1 MIFHCTL
8 MPDVRMQR
16 PLVPGTVMPGTAMPS
31 TVVPSPTPD
40 GPLVELAV
48 EVPDP
53 CPGADLEAAIARR
66 YGTGGLFVR
75 GAPVAAMTVGAA
87 PLVHGAVLIDA
98 AVLAGGAGL
107 AGGAAAAIPSGPGRA
122 DTATLLL
129 AVHSGPAAGTLVAL
143 RRGRFRIGRRET
155 EILIPD
161 AALSREHARLDVSD
175 SDVKIVD
182 LGSANGTSVDGR
194 KVRSAP
200 VTMLSVIRC
209 GESTM
214 SLRLGPRVAP
224 DAAADFPTAFAGSS
238 VAEPLVVR
246 GTSAPSHRAAVV
258 LAAVLPLLAGVGLAL
273 LTGMWMFLAFTA
285 VSVVSV
291 LVPVFSGR
299 RQRREFNAA
308 VAAAALQDRERRRQ
322 AAPSAADLVIGS
334 AAGDPAPAGEPRREP
349 ADIWLRLGLA
359 EQTANIRLEPPESGF
374 LPPPLG
380 QVPLTLDPASAVVTV
395 HGTGSA
401 AAGLVRSFILQ
412 LAAYPLA
419 GGTRLLLHGPADSV
433 PVAARFLPGVTLS
446 ANDATTTALLTA
458 GPGAGFDRGVLV
470 LWDTPEQPE
479 ASSSL
484 EAGGPDAGGPDE
496 AGEGPAFRSLAMAKG
511 WRVIECS
518 PRRYPEEHTGIVLGQ
533 RSSLVT
539 ARNPPLDFIP
549 DLVPPEVFDRFCRGF
564 NAAARTPAAPL
575 PAIPHYCSLAD
586 LLPLTAPEISRR
598 WSRTGPMAG
607 PTTGPASGPTTGPAS
622 GSASGLG
629 VPVGAGSSGTVRIDL
644 KADGPHFLVAGTTGS
659 GKSEFLR
666 TLAAGLAASHPPD
679 RVNLLFID
687 FKGGSGLGPLTGLP
701 HCVGM
706 LTDLGTAEVER
717 TLVSLRAEVR
727 RREELLSGAGAPDLA
742 AYESSQAAGPAVPYL
757 VIVVDEFRILVDE
770 APGALSELM
779 RIAAIGRSLG
789 IHLVMATQRPQGALN
804 ADIRANVTTC
814 IALRVQSG
822 LESFDVMGSGLAATI
837 PIASPGRAFL
847 IRGTQAPEEFQ
858 TATLAPG
865 TRARTAGA
873 VTVRTVADHMA
884 RTRMQAPA
892 GLPADAPSSRE
903 DLYDGGTLPP
913 AQGAGPL
920 IEVVAGLWRE
930 LGGPPPRR
938 PVADP
943 LPVVLAY
950 PVSGRADG
958 PGPAGPLGPSTNH
971 AAQDSRGPGQTS
983 RDLVRLG
990 HVDVP
995 ELQHVT
1001 ELSWSPAEHG
1011 HLGLVSAGSGAGEE
1025 ALALAVEQL
1034 LTGSAESHVYILDAA
1049 GAFSD
1054 AATATRVGAL
1064 AGLHDLRRA
1073 ARVLQRIAEEVTS
1086 RLSVPAAGPRP
1097 RLVLVLS
1104 GWGAWVSAFRS
1115 GPLAWA
1121 EDLAHDIVRDGSRA
1135 GITVMV
1141 SGEREL
1147 VTARFFA
1154 GLPNRIF
1161 FPAGSTEEGRL
1172 AWPRLPAL
1180 EAVAGRVA
1188 AFGTFVP
1195 APLATGHA
1203 AQLFEPTAKGGQR
1216 PLDGA
1221 VSTRPFRIDALP
1233 SLVTVDEVLAR
1244 SGGSGPGPRIPP
1256 PAIMPEAMGAA
1267 QVQVPPAS
1275 VLIGVAGDELRPH
1288 EVRLPAGAVLAV
1300 LGGPAS
1306 GKSTLLAALPV
1317 MNPAGVWLAPR
1328 AGTDPGRYWSEV
1340 HANAVSGTLDRT
1352 AIALADDADL
1362 LPHEANSSLA
1372 GLNSLGWR
1380 VILAADFGPAFGQRV
1395 ALAAV
1400 ARGQGR
1406 AVLIGPRGLMDGEP
1420 FGVRLEPEQSPPPG
1434 RAVVIADGRA
1444 TPVQLA
1450 TVRPAGGPDRMSPG
1464 QRAARDGPLQGWRGS
1479 GCP

>member
-1 MIFHCTL
+1 M
-8 MPDVRMQR
+8 
-16 PLVPGTVMPGTAMPS
+16 A
-31 TVVPSPTPD
+31 
-40 GPLVELAV
+40 
-48 EVPDP
+48 
-53 CPGADLEAAIARR
+53 
-66 YGTGGLFVR
+66 
-75 GAPVAAMTVGAA
+75 
-87 PLVHGAVLIDA
+87 
-98 AVLAGGAGL
+98 
-107 AGGAAAAIPSGPGRA
+107 
-122 DTATLLL
+122 
-129 AVHSGPAAGTLVAL
+129 
-143 RRGRFRIGRRET
+143 
-155 EILIPD
+155 
-161 AALSREHARLDVSD
+161 
-175 SDVKIVD
+175 
-182 LGSANGTSVDGR
+182 
-194 KVRSAP
+194 
-200 VTMLSVIRC
+200 
-209 GESTM
+209 
-214 SLRLGPRVAP
+214 
-224 DAAADFPTAFAGSS
+224 
-238 VAEPLVVR
+238 
-246 GTSAPSHRAAVV
+246 
-258 LAAVLPLLAGVGLAL
+258 LAAVLPLLVGVGLAL

-285 VSVVSV
+285 VSAVSV
-291 LVPVFSGR
+291 LVPVLSGR
-299 RQRREFNAA
+299 RQRRELNAA
-308 VAAAALQDRERRRQ
+308 VAAAVLQDRERRRQ

-349 ADIWLRLGLA
+349 PDIWLRLGLA

-395 HGTGSA
+395 HGPGSA

-419 GGTRLLLHGPADSV
+419 GGTCLLLHGPADTV
-433 PVAARFLPGVTLS
+433 PLAARFLPGVTLS

-458 GPGAGFDRGVLV
+458 GPGEGFDRGILI

-479 ASSSL
+479 AASS
-484 EAGGPDAGGPDE
+484 PDAGGPE
-496 AGEGPAFRSLAMAKG
+496 AAGAGPAFRSLAMAHG

-518 PRRYPEEHTGIVLGQ
+518 PRQCPEEHTGIVLGR

-539 ARNPPLDFIP
+539 AGKPPLDFVP

-575 PAIPHYCSLAD
+575 PAIPHHCSLAD

-598 WSRTGPMAG
+598 WSRTGPTA
-607 PTTGPASGPTTGPAS
+607 
-622 GSASGLG
+622 GLG

-706 LTDLGTAEVER
+706 LTDLGAAEVER

-727 RREELLSGAGAPDLA
+727 RREELLAGVGAPDLA
-742 AYESSQAAGPAVPYL
+742 AYESSPAAGPAVPYL

-822 LESFDVMGSGLAATI
+822 LESFDVMGSGLAAAI
-837 PIASPGRAFL
+837 PIARPGRAFL

-858 TATLAPG
+858 TATLTPG
-865 TRARTAGA
+865 TGARTNGA
-873 VTVRTVADHMA
+873 VTVRTVADDLA
-884 RTRMQAPA
+884 RTRMQEPA
-892 GLPADAPSSRE
+892 GLPADGSASRQ
-903 DLYDGGTLPP
+903 DHSGAGTLTP
-913 AQGAGPL
+913 AQGAAPL
-920 IEVVAGLWRE
+920 IDDFIENIVGLWRN
-930 LGGPPPRR
+930 LGGLPPRR

-943 LPVVLAY
+943 LPALLA
-950 PVSGRADG
+950 VSGFRARRR
-958 PGPAGPLGPSTNH
+958 PGSCRAALAAQRR
-971 AAQDSRGPGQTS
+971 AAQDSREPGHTS

-990 HVDVP
+990 QVDLP
-995 ELQHVT
+995 ELQRVT

-1011 HLGLVSAGSGAGEE
+1011 HLGLVSAGSGAGDA

-1034 LTGSAESHVYILDAA
+1034 LTGSVESHVYILDAA

-1054 AATATRVGAL
+1054 AAAAARVGAL
-1064 AGLHDLRRA
+1064 AGLHELRRA

-1086 RLSVPAAGPRP
+1086 RVSVPAAGPRP

-1121 EDLAHDIVRDGSRA
+1121 EDLVHDIVRDGSRA
-1135 GITVMV
+1135 GITVIV

-1161 FPAGSTEEGRL
+1161 FPTGSTEEGRL

-1180 EAVAGRVA
+1180 EPVPGRVA

-1203 AQLFEPTAKGGQR
+1203 AQLFEPRITGGR
-1216 PLDGA
+1216 CPMDGA

-1244 SGGSGPGPRIPP
+1244 SGGPGPGQRIPL
-1256 PAIMPEAMGAA
+1256 PAVMPAGMPGAA
-1267 QVQVPPAS
+1267 QVPVPPAS
-1275 VLIGVAGDELRPH
+1275 VLIGVGGDELRPH
-1288 EVRLPAGAVLAV
+1288 EVRLPAGGVLAV

-1340 HANAVSGTLDRT
+1340 HASAIAGTLDRT

-1362 LPHEANSSLA
+1362 LSHEANSSLA
-1372 GLNSLGWR
+1372 ALNGLGWR
-1380 VILAADFGPAFGQRV
+1380 VILAADLGPAFGQRV

-1420 FGVRLEPEQSPPPG
+1420 FGVRFDPEQSPPPG

-1450 TVRPAGGPDRMSPG
+1450 AVRPAGGPDRMSPG
-1464 QRAARDGPLQGWRGS
+1464 QRAARDGPLQGGRGS